1 MPQPF
6 LTAAPLE
13 VSAGPV
19 VHPSDSLP
27 RRLGLW
33 TALAVVVGDVVGS
46 AIFRVPSE
54 VAGAVP
60 SVGGI
65 MGVWVLGGVITLCG
79 ALSLAELSAAM
90 PRAGGVFVFL
100 REAFGPGIA
109 FLYGWTILL
118 AEPAGAAAIA
128 LVFAEYLGRIVPLTP
143 FAIRVVAAAV
153 IVLIAGTG
161 YRSVRGAGAIA
172 RISTGTKI
180 AAVLAVVVG
189 AFLLGDGNAGA
200 LGHGAP
206 PPAAGPLWGG
216 MGLGLVTVLWA
227 YTGWHDV
234 SLIAGEVRDPGR
246 TLPRALAV
254 GMAIVI
260 LVYVAINLA
269 FLYVLPFDVLQRSP
283 LVASDTMVRVVGPGG
298 AAAVAVM
305 VMISV
310 LGALNGTTLVNPRVF
325 YAMARE
331 GLLFQSLG
339 RAHPRWHTPHVSVAV
354 FALLALVFVWTRSFE
369 QLIEAFVLG
378 VWPFLALAVAAVM
391 VLRRRNP
398 EMVRPYRTPGYPWV
412 PLAFFGGVLVIVI
425 SALVQHPIT
434 TLAGIGLT
442 LLGVPVYLLR
452 RRGIT

>member
-1 MPQPF
+1 MNEAQPST
-6 LTAAPLE
+6 TAPPLDE
-13 VSAGPV
+13 AHTG
-19 VHPSDSLP
+19 LP
-27 RRLGLW
+27 RRLGFW

-46 AIFRVPSE
+46 AIFRVPSQ
-54 VAGAVP
+54 VAGEVP
-60 SVGGI
+60 SVGAI
-65 MGVWVLGGVITLCG
+65 MAVWVVGGVITLCG

-143 FAIRVVAAAV
+143 LAIRVVAAAL

-172 RISTGTKI
+172 RVSTGAKI
-180 AAVLAVVVG
+180 ATVLAVVVA
-189 AFLLGDGNAGA
+189 AFVFGHGNAGA

-206 PPAAGPLWGG
+206 PPATGPLWGG
-216 MGLGLVTVLWA
+216 VGLGLVTVLWA
-227 YTGWHDV
+227 YTGWHDL

-246 TLPRALAV
+246 ILPRALAV

-260 LVYVAINLA
+260 LVYVALNAA

-283 LVASDTMVRVVGPGG
+283 LVASDTMVRLVGPGG

-305 VMISV
+305 VMLST

-331 GLLFQSLG
+331 GLLFAPLG
-339 RAHPRWHTPHVSVAV
+339 RAHPRWHTPHVSVAA
-354 FALLALVFVWTRSFE
+354 FALLALGFVWTRSFE

-398 EMVRPYRTPGYPWV
+398 GLARPYRTPGYPWV
-412 PLAFFGGVLVIVI
+412 PLVFFCGVLVIVI
-425 SALVQHPIT
+425 SALVQHPVT

-442 LLGVPVYLLR
+442 LLGVPLYLLR
-452 RRGIT
+452 KAAGQRGG